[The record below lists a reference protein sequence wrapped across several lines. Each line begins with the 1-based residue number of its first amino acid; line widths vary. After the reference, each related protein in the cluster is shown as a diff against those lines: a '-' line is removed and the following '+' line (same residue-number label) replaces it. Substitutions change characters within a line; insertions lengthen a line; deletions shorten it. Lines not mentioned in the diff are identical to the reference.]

1 MNDDHYLLTLLIN
14 DSTILGTKT
23 TICDYKSI
31 PHPLKKKKKVKIE
44 LKGIISDET
53 SGQFTQLI
61 PKA

>member
-23 TICDYKSI
+23 TTCDYKSI
-31 PHPLKKKKKVKIE
+31 PHPLKKKVKIE
-44 LKGIISDET
+44 LKGIIFDET

-61 PKA
+61 LKV

>member
-31 PHPLKKKKKVKIE
+31 PHPLKKKKKK
-44 LKGIISDET
+44 KS
-53 SGQFTQLI
+53 
-61 PKA
+61 K